1 MYWLW
6 VVGEEVAVVIILL
19 MDLLVAVAVADM

>member
-6 VVGEEVAVVIILL
+6 VVGEEVELIMAEVVAVVELS
-19 MDLLVAVAVADM
+19 ATPR